1 MGAPVTYP
9 NGTTLTSTA
18 LTPAQ
23 ISILVQSLTCAA
35 LGINPVDP
43 AQVRVEWQTQGQP
56 FENVNKDVCYIG
68 CVLEE
73 IEYNKVR
80 DTARSGSN
88 PVTETWMYT
97 RGWRFSW
104 SLYGPNST
112 DRARM
117 IHTAFA
123 FMSYFSDTLAA
134 SNLYPVSDPP
144 EPTRTPENFNAQW
157 WERADFHIIVYEQV
171 TETITIGSVTSVE
184 FKTYA
189 DDLGLISDVTITPSE
204 E

>member
-1 MGAPVTYP
+1 MASVTYP
-9 NGTTLTSTA
+9 NGQTLASTA

-23 ISILVQSLTCAA
+23 VSILVQTLTCQA
-35 LGINPVDP
+35 LGLSPVDY

-56 FENVNKDVCYIG
+56 FQDPSKDVCYVG
-68 CVLEE
+68 CVLEDV
-73 IEYNKVR
+73 EYTKVR
-80 DTARSGSN
+80 DASRSGTA
-88 PVTETWMYT
+88 PITETWVYT

-117 IHTAFA
+117 LHTAFI
-123 FMSYFSDTLAA
+123 FMSYFSDQLSL

-171 TETITIGSVTSVE
+171 TETITINPVTSVE
-184 FKTYA
+184 VKVIDGSLGQVA
-189 DDLGLISDVTITPSE
+189 DLTITPLT
-204 E
+204 

>member
-1 MGAPVTYP
+1 MAYVTYP
-9 NGTTLTSTA
+9 NGQTVTSTA
-18 LTPAQ
+18 LTPAAV
-23 ISILVQSLTCAA
+23 SILVQQLTCAA

-43 AQVRVEWQTQGQP
+43 SQVRVEWQTQGQP

-68 CVLEE
+68 CVLEDVD
-73 IEYNKVR
+73 YNKVR
-80 DTARSGSN
+80 DTARSGTN
-88 PVTETWMYT
+88 PITETWVYT

-117 IHTAFA
+117 IHTAFV
-123 FMSYFSDTLAA
+123 FMSYFSDQL
-134 SNLYPVSDPP
+134 SLRNLYPVSDPP

-171 TETITIGSVTSVE
+171 TETITINPVTSVE
-184 FKTYA
+184 VKVIDGSLGQVA
-189 DDLGLISDVTITPSE
+189 DITITPPQE
-204 E
+204 

>member
-1 MGAPVTYP
+1 MASVTYP
-9 NGTTLTSTA
+9 NGQTLTSTA

-23 ISILVQSLTCAA
+23 VSILVQKLTCQA
-35 LGINPVDP
+35 LGLSATDYAQIRVD
-43 AQVRVEWQTQGQP
+43 WQTQGQP
-56 FENVNKDVCYIG
+56 FQDVNKDICYLG

-73 IEYNKVR
+73 VEYNKVR
-80 DTARSGSN
+80 DATRSGRD
-88 PVTETWMYT
+88 PVTETWVYT

-104 SLYGPNST
+104 SLYGPGST

-117 IHTAFA
+117 IHSAFI
-123 FMSYFSDTLAA
+123 FMSYFSDQLSL

-171 TETITIGSVTSVE
+171 TETITYNPVTSVE
-184 FKTYA
+184 NKVYA
-189 DDLGLISDVTITPSE
+189 DDLGLVADIKLTQ
-204 E
+204 